1 VHAGE
6 DRGARVRLLRVR
18 EDEES
23 EVAVVEL
30 REKKAIPIFKASLR
44 SEKRREYL
52 QEVLPLIASIDKS
65 FKFGRKAVAYPLKV
79 PLETAVPIVL
89 AEYGANTVLYTKN
102 VERVLADEDLRNVV
116 SAIGRAMLSKK
127 PRTRREKG
135 AFLIPLRQ
143 FIKLVERIE

>member
-1 VHAGE
+1 M
-6 DRGARVRLLRVR
+6 
-18 EDEES
+18 
-23 EVAVVEL
+23 
-30 REKKAIPIFKASLR
+30 
-44 SEKRREYL
+44 
-52 QEVLPLIASIDKS
+52 LPLIASIDKS

-135 AFLIPLRQ
+135 AFLIRLRQ